1 LWTVVAHA
9 NEVVPALKTTPLWD
23 AQAVLRAAVK

>member
-1 LWTVVAHA
+1 VAHA
-9 NEVVPALKTTPLWD
+9 NEVVSALKTTPLWD